1 MKTTSSVFF
10 ALRNNRN
17 IFTGFYVTGLSGN
30 QAIGLKLCFLTIL
43 LLLLLFII
51 IFHILYFRGR
61 LSSDYIHRYLK
72 QDLAFFNVRLTP
84 DLILSFLAGEIH
96 PDKTPVAKIQ
106 DSDTFSWN
114 RTNKTEIKR
123 ELKSFSLHFL
133 VSGGQFE
140 TQKSLTANIE
150 DRFQRMRIEL
160 HL

>member
-30 QAIGLKLCFLTIL
+30 QAIGLKLCFLTI
-43 LLLLLFII
+43 FII
-51 IFHILYFRGR
+51 IIHYYFSYTLLQKPIIFRLYSQISLARSCFFQCTTNTWFDSFVSRGR
-61 LSSDYIHRYLK
+61 NPPR
-72 QDLAFFNVRLTP
+72 QDAC
-84 DLILSFLAGEIH
+84 
-96 PDKTPVAKIQ
+96 AKIQ